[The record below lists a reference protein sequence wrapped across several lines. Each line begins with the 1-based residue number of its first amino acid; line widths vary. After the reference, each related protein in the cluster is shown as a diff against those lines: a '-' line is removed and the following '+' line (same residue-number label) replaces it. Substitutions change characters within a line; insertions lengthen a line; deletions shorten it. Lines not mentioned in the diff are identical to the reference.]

1 MARRFVAPR
10 VVAQPR
16 TAVKTHRAETQP
28 SRRLNCRAVAGGAW
42 ARLLSDVRG
51 WEVWRKAPRTAK
63 VIPGVTR
70 VIVALAETLI
80 LVMVFTVAA
89 AVLLSAA
96 WRSRGKSAA

>member
-1 MARRFVAPR
+1 
-10 VVAQPR
+10 
-16 TAVKTHRAETQP
+16 
-28 SRRLNCRAVAGGAW
+28 
-42 ARLLSDVRG
+42 
-51 WEVWRKAPRTAK
+51 
-63 VIPGVTR
+63 